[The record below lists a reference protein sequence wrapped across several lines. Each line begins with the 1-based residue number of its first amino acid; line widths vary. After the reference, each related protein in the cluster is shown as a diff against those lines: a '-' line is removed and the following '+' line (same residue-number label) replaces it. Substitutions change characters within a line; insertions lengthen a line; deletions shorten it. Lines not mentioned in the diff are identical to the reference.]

1 LLKRLVR
8 EQGAHLPVDRLVPAD
23 PGDRPQPRVHPRPIG
38 EDGQVPAVVV
48 LDLPEAPRDDGPALV
63 VRPNPKAGRGSQ
75 RAQLGEGLG
84 LFSGHQ
90 SSPFESATVEGL
102 IAVHKK
108 FNLKGNRDLSASV
121 RRIQRHGI
129 RVVGSFIM
137 GLDTD
142 ERGIGELIA
151 RAAEQYGVDMASV
164 LFLTPLPGTTL
175 YGDMERQGRII
186 ANNYPGDWRY
196 YTLGYPVAHYR
207 NFTWTELTEEM
218 RRFCERFHS
227 YPNILR
233 RVVRIAVQTRSPMKA
248 LVGLVMNLTQR
259 SSHRFHEAVSARRA
273 LASTGRDSRISTRE
287 EAAVQPALLSSR

>member
-1 LLKRLVR
+1 MTAFNGGQFRHR
-8 EQGAHLPVDRLVPAD
+8 PVDDVVAELR
-23 PGDRPQPRVHPRPIG
+23 
-38 EDGQVPAVVV
+38 QVPEKKILFVDDNLIGTRRDHIERSKGLFRAMIRAGQTRPWICQATVNFADDDEL
-48 LDLPEAPRDDGPALV
+48 LDLAAR
-63 VRPNPKAGRGSQ
+63 AGC
-75 RAQLGEGLG
+75 EGVLIG
-84 LFSGHQ
+84 
-90 SSPFESATVEGL
+90 FESATVEGL

-218 RRFCERFHS
+218 RRFCERFYS

-273 LASTGRDSRISTRE
+273 LASTGHDSRNSTRE